1 MHVNELA
8 FHCDGPVKNFDT
20 NAIELGSASIG
31 HRNFKGPSLPF
42 ARTKTGLRRP
52 EVPEFWRW
60 CRRIERCRQVLGP
73 FTRGAAGHAFGVDPD
88 SDRVAPK
95 RRASPPGLRSG
106 VAAWVVEFVTAGAA

>member
-52 EVPEFWRW
+52 EVPGF
-60 CRRIERCRQVLGP
+60 
-73 FTRGAAGHAFGVDPD
+73 GARA
-88 SDRVAPK
+88 VA
-95 RRASPPGLRSG
+95 SSG
-106 VAAWVVEFVTAGAA
+106 VGRSLDRSPGALAVESSGLSLIPRVSRRSVARRDPGRGLALQAGAWCL